1 MNSVPDD
8 VHDRLGLTPGYHCSS
23 EGENDVTSKSP
34 LSNDECH
41 EVHIFAY
48 PSNLH
53 IESLTSWF

>member
-8 VHDRLGLTPGYHCSS
+8 VHDGLGLTPGYHCSS
-23 EGENDVTSKSP
+23 EGENDVTSKPS
-34 LSNDECH
+34 LSTDECH

-53 IESLTSWF
+53 IGSLTSWF